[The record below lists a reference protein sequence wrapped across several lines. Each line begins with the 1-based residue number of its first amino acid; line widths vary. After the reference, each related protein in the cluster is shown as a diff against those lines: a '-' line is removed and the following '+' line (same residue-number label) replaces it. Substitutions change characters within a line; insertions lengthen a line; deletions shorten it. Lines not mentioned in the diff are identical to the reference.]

1 VPGRSPTFNRLAQR
15 AAANDGAYELAFSAE
30 RPDEGNHDG
39 VRRRP
44 ASTLRARRSL
54 NKSGGGEKKKKKLV
68 GCQSGMEMG
77 FYFHASSTPSAN
89 WPIDI
94 SRIESTRRRARL
106 AARSSLLAPV
116 IDHEF
121 IGV

>member
-1 VPGRSPTFNRLAQR
+1 MKEITT
-15 AAANDGAYELAFSAE
+15 
-30 RPDEGNHDG
+30 
-39 VRRRP
+39 
-44 ASTLRARRSL
+44 ASVDARRLLCARDGPSISL
-54 NKSGGGEKKKKKLV
+54 EGGKKKKKLV